1 MPQDAIALL
10 KADHRKVE
18 DLFAQFEDA
27 RAESRKA
34 KIAQEICTELK
45 IHTMIEEE
53 IFYPAL
59 RGKIEQSTLDEAY
72 VEHDGAKALVNEVEQ
87 GSPSDDFFDAKVT
100 VLSED
105 IKHHVKEEE
114 RWGSGM
120 FAQAKKTDVDLDALG
135 EQLQA
140 RKKELMAQA
149 KADGLPPAEPTTMH
163 AQAA

>member
-1 MPQDAIALL
+1 MAQDAIALL

-18 DLFAQFEDA
+18 DLFDQYEGADSA
-27 RAESRKA
+27 ARKA
-34 KIAQEICTELK
+34 SIAQQICTELK
-45 IHTMIEEE
+45 IHTTIEEE

-59 RGKIEQSTLDEAY
+59 RGEIEASTLDEAY
-72 VEHDGAKALVNEVEQ
+72 VEHDGAKALVNEIEQ

-114 RWGSGM
+114 RWGYGM

-135 EQLQA
+135 AQLQA
-140 RKKELMAQA
+140 RKAELMAQA
-149 KADGLPPAEPTTMH
+149 KADGLPPAEPKTMH